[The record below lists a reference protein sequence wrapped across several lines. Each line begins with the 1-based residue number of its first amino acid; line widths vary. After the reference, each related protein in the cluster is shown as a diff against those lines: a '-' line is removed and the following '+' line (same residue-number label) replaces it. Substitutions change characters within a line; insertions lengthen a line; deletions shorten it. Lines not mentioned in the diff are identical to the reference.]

1 VQHVHLQPGPYWHGL
16 SLCIHLTT
24 ANLTSPPPSSTSNAT
39 RFERKKGLELAVKA
53 LAELRRRAPEKAG
66 TAQLIL
72 AGGCDARVAENQ
84 EYHAEMQQ
92 LVEQLGLK
100 QAVLFVQSFTD
111 R

>member
-1 VQHVHLQPGPYWHGL
+1 
-16 SLCIHLTT
+16 
-24 ANLTSPPPSSTSNAT
+24 
-39 RFERKKGLELAVKA
+39 VKA
-53 LAELRRRAPEKAG
+53 LAELRRRAPEAAG
-66 TAQLIL
+66 SAQLIL

-100 QAVLFVQSFTD
+100 TAVLFVLSFTD